1 MFKFDI
7 GDLKSKRTFHL
18 EAEAESLIGMKLGEI
33 VKGENILPEL
43 AGYEFIIKGASD
55 KSGFPA
61 LQNIEGSG
69 IRRVLLKKGK
79 GMKAKRKG
87 LRLRKSIRGNTI
99 STDIVQI
106 NLKVSKEGKKPL
118 EEIFGKKEAPKVA
131 EEKSEAKKEE
141 KALPEKKSEE
151 KEEKK

>member
-7 GDLKSKRTFHL
+7 GDPKSKRTFHL
-18 EAEAESLIGMKLGEI
+18 EAEVEPLIGMKLGET

-43 AGYEFIIKGASD
+43 AGYEFIITGTSD

-99 STDIVQI
+99 STEIVQI

-118 EEIFGKKEAPKVA
+118 EEIFGKKEAPKAA
-131 EEKSEAKKEE
+131 EEKPEAKR
-141 KALPEKKSEE
+141 EE
-151 KEEKK
+151 KEPEAELEEKK

>member
-7 GDLKSKRTFHL
+7 GHKNRTFHL
-18 EAEAESLIGMKLGEI
+18 EVEAGSLIGMKLGEK
-33 VKGENILPEL
+33 VKGEDISPEL
-43 AGYEFIIKGASD
+43 AGYELIITGASD

-61 LQNIEGSG
+61 LQSVEGPG
-69 IRRVLLKKGK
+69 IKRVLLKKGK

-99 STDIVQI
+99 SADIVQI

-118 EEIFGKKEAPKVA
+118 AEIFGKTEKAEKVEKPKEEVEAKP
-131 EEKSEAKKEE
+131 EEKREEVKE
-141 KALPEKKSEE
+141 KEKK
-151 KEEKK
+151 